1 MAQQKVIDA
10 FIKELE
16 KVQGK
21 IPQLIGET
29 NEVVD
34 VTFDV
39 STVAEQFRQGI
50 QALVDPFFKDGTL
63 DPKEIQPVISKQAI
77 KPLVEKKLN
86 DIRKTKKVVGD
97 NKTYNLKLFT
107 AKGYSGPG
115 KNEGDYIMRRSGATG
130 NSLTFRFVSTGKG
143 KGTGANNT
151 KIRGI
156 VKAVRD
162 DLYRDWLK
170 ATGDLFGRLP
180 RRGSKADE
188 LTDVTE
194 IGHELSSTRG
204 AIALQV
210 LKKSRP
216 DLALP
221 FSFTV
226 FDVVEQIQQNL
237 GLDVDR
243 NYKKNKIGDFDF
255 RYLIST
261 NIMRNFT
268 GSEDSDFSSL
278 KEEQIQKAV
287 NDLFVK
293 RHGKF
298 GAFLFRLAGSKKPS
312 DIVSEDVVLD
322 LVRPLT
328 KSGRPDRRY
337 KINKNIKASPAKP
350 FQDTLKVKKGKKV
363 RPKTGQSVIALSG
376 VGQRAT
382 KKRPEKRERQDQQ
395 TLLKLEKLINKRLPA
410 EIRRN
415 MGRPALINRTGRF
428 SNSAEITDLR
438 YTGKGISGEY
448 TYLLSPYETFENT
461 GDKRWPAGYNPKPLI
476 AKSIRNLA
484 MQYTSEKLVSL
495 RRV

>member
-10 FIKELE
+10 FIEQLD
-16 KVQGK
+16 KVKTK
-21 IPQLIGET
+21 IPTLIGAT
-29 NEVVD
+29 DEVLD

-39 STVAEQFRQGI
+39 DTVTEQFQQGI
-50 QALVDPFFKDGTL
+50 QDLVDPVFKDGTVNQT
-63 DPKEIQPVISKQAI
+63 EVQPVISKQAI
-77 KPLVEKKLN
+77 KPLVQKKLN
-86 DIRKTKKVVGD
+86 DIRKNKKVVGD

-115 KNEGDYIMRRSGATG
+115 RNDGDYIMRRSGAG

-143 KGTGANNT
+143 KGTGANDT

-170 ATGDLFGRLP
+170 TAGDIFGSLP
-180 RRGSKADE
+180 RRGSKADK
-188 LTDVTE
+188 LTNVTE

-221 FSFTV
+221 FNFTV

-243 NYKKNKIGDFDF
+243 NYKKNKIGNFDF

-261 NIMRNFT
+261 NIMKNFT

-278 KEEQIQKAV
+278 KEEQIAKAV
-287 NDLFVK
+287 NDLFTKKYGPDVA
-293 RHGKF
+293 R
-298 GAFLFRLAGSKKPS
+298 LFRKSGSKKPV
-312 DIVSEDVVLD
+312 DIASEDMVLD
-322 LVRPLT
+322 LIRPLT

-350 FQDTLKVKKGKKV
+350 FQDKLTVKKGKKV
-363 RPKTGQSVIALSG
+363 RPKTGRSVVALAG
-376 VGQRAT
+376 ITQRAT
-382 KKRPEKRERQDQQ
+382 KKRPEKKERQDQQ
-395 TLLKLEKLINKRLPA
+395 TLLRLEKLINKRLPA

-438 YTGKGISGEY
+438 YTGKGIAGEY

-461 GDKRWPAGYNPKPLI
+461 GDKRWPGGYNPKPLI

-484 MQYTSEKLVSL
+484 MQYTSQKLVSL

>member
-10 FIKELE
+10 FIKQLD
-16 KVQGK
+16 KVKTK
-21 IPQLIGET
+21 IPSLIGAT
-29 NEVVD
+29 NEVLD

-39 STVAEQFRQGI
+39 DIVAEQFREGI
-50 QALVDPFFKDGTL
+50 QELVDPFFKDGTVNQT
-63 DPKEIQPVISKQAI
+63 EIQPVISKQAI
-77 KPLVEKKLN
+77 KPLVQKKLN
-86 DIRKTKKVVGD
+86 DIRKNKKVVGD

-115 KNEGDYIMRRSGATG
+115 KKDGDYIMRRSGAG

-170 ATGDLFGRLP
+170 TAGDIFGRLP
-180 RRGSKADE
+180 RRGSRADE
-188 LTDVTE
+188 LTNVTE

-216 DLALP
+216 NLALP
-221 FSFTV
+221 FNFTV

-237 GLDVDR
+237 GLDVNR
-243 NYKKNKIGDFDF
+243 NYKKNKIGNFDF

-261 NIMRNFT
+261 NIMENFT

-278 KEEQIQKAV
+278 KEEQIERAV
-287 NDLFVK
+287 GQLFTKKYSADLA
-293 RHGKF
+293 G
-298 GAFLFRLAGSKKPS
+298 LFRTSGSKKPV
-312 DIVSEDVVLD
+312 DIASEDMVLD
-322 LVRPLT
+322 LIRPLT

>member
-10 FIKELE
+10 FIKQLD
-16 KVQGK
+16 KVKTK
-21 IPQLIGET
+21 IPTLIGAT
-29 NEVVD
+29 DEVLD

-39 STVAEQFRQGI
+39 DTVAEQFREGI
-50 QALVDPFFKDGTL
+50 QELVDPFFKDGTVNQT
-63 DPKEIQPVISKQAI
+63 EVQPVISKQAI
-77 KPLVEKKLN
+77 KPLVQKKLN
-86 DIRKTKKVVGD
+86 DIRKNKKVVGD

-115 KNEGDYIMRRSGATG
+115 RNDGDYIMRRSGAG

-143 KGTGANNT
+143 KGTGANDT

-170 ATGDLFGRLP
+170 TAGDIFGRLP
-180 RRGSKADE
+180 RRGSKADK
-188 LTDVTE
+188 LTNVTE

-216 DLALP
+216 NLALP
-221 FSFTV
+221 FNFTV

-243 NYKKNKIGDFDF
+243 NYKKNKIGNFDF

-261 NIMRNFT
+261 NIMKNFT

-278 KEEQIQKAV
+278 KEEQIAKAV
-287 NDLFVK
+287 NDLFTKKYGPDVA
-293 RHGKF
+293 R
-298 GAFLFRLAGSKKPS
+298 LFRKSGSKKPV
-312 DIVSEDVVLD
+312 DIASEDMVLD
-322 LVRPLT
+322 LIRPLT

-350 FQDTLKVKKGKKV
+350 FQDKLTVKKGKKV
-363 RPKTGQSVIALSG
+363 RPKTGRSVVALAG
-376 VGQRAT
+376 ITQRAT
-382 KKRPEKRERQDQQ
+382 KKRPEKKERQDQQ
-395 TLLKLEKLINKRLPA
+395 TLLRLEKLINKRLPA

-438 YTGKGISGEY
+438 YTGKGIAGEY

-461 GDKRWPAGYNPKPLI
+461 GDKRWPGGYNPKPLI

>member
-10 FIKELE
+10 FIKQLD
-16 KVQGK
+16 KVKTK
-21 IPQLIGET
+21 IPTLIGAT
-29 NEVVD
+29 DEVLD

-39 STVAEQFRQGI
+39 DTVTEQFQQGI
-50 QALVDPFFKDGTL
+50 QDLVDPFFKDGTVNQT
-63 DPKEIQPVISKQAI
+63 EVQPVISKQAI
-77 KPLVEKKLN
+77 KPLVQKKLN
-86 DIRKTKKVVGD
+86 DIRKNKKVVGD

-115 KNEGDYIMRRSGATG
+115 RNEGDYIMRRSGAG

-143 KGTGANNT
+143 KGTGANDT

-170 ATGDLFGRLP
+170 TAGDIFGSLP
-180 RRGSKADE
+180 RGGSKADK
-188 LTDVTE
+188 LTNVTE

-221 FSFTV
+221 FNFTV

-243 NYKKNKIGDFDF
+243 NYKKNKIGNFDF

-261 NIMRNFT
+261 NIMKNFT

-278 KEEQIQKAV
+278 KEEQIAKAV
-287 NDLFVK
+287 NDLFTKKYGPDVA
-293 RHGKF
+293 R
-298 GAFLFRLAGSKKPS
+298 LFRKSGSKKPV
-312 DIVSEDVVLD
+312 DIASEDMVLD
-322 LVRPLT
+322 LIRPLT

-350 FQDTLKVKKGKKV
+350 FQDKLTVKKGKKV
-363 RPKTGQSVIALSG
+363 RPKTGRSVVALAG
-376 VGQRAT
+376 ITQRAT
-382 KKRPEKRERQDQQ
+382 KKRPEKKERQDQQ
-395 TLLKLEKLINKRLPA
+395 TLLRLEKLINKRLPA

-438 YTGKGISGEY
+438 YTGKGIAGEY

-461 GDKRWPAGYNPKPLI
+461 GDKRWPGGYNPKPLI

-484 MQYTSEKLVSL
+484 MQYTSQKLVSL

>member
-10 FIKELE
+10 FIKQLD
-16 KVQGK
+16 KVKTK
-21 IPQLIGET
+21 IPTLIGAT
-29 NEVVD
+29 DEVID

-39 STVAEQFRQGI
+39 DTVTEQFLQGI
-50 QALVDPFFKDGTL
+50 LELVDTFFKDGTVNQT
-63 DPKEIQPVISKQAI
+63 EVQPVISKQAI
-77 KPLVEKKLN
+77 KPLVQKKLN
-86 DIRKTKKVVGD
+86 DIRKNKKVVGD

-115 KNEGDYIMRRSGATG
+115 RNDGDYIMRRSGAG

-143 KGTGANNT
+143 KGTGANDT

-170 ATGDLFGRLP
+170 TAGDIFGSLP
-180 RRGSKADE
+180 RRGSKADK
-188 LTDVTE
+188 LTNVTE

-216 DLALP
+216 NLALP
-221 FSFTV
+221 FNFTV

-243 NYKKNKIGDFDF
+243 NYKKNKIGNFDF

-261 NIMRNFT
+261 NIMKNFT

-278 KEEQIQKAV
+278 KEEQIAKAV
-287 NDLFVK
+287 NDLFTKKYGPDVA
-293 RHGKF
+293 R
-298 GAFLFRLAGSKKPS
+298 LFRKSGSKKPV
-312 DIVSEDVVLD
+312 DIASEDMVLD
-322 LVRPLT
+322 LIRPLT

-350 FQDTLKVKKGKKV
+350 FQDKLTVKKGKKV
-363 RPKTGQSVIALSG
+363 RPKTGRSVVALAG
-376 VGQRAT
+376 ITQRAT
-382 KKRPEKRERQDQQ
+382 KKRPEKKERQDQQ
-395 TLLKLEKLINKRLPA
+395 TLLRLEKLINKRLPA

-438 YTGKGISGEY
+438 YTGKGIAGEY

-461 GDKRWPAGYNPKPLI
+461 GDKRWPGGYNPKPLI

-484 MQYTSEKLVSL
+484 MQYTSQKLVSL

>member
-10 FIKELE
+10 FIKQLD
-16 KVQGK
+16 KVKTK
-21 IPQLIGET
+21 IPTLIGAT
-29 NEVVD
+29 DEVLD

-39 STVAEQFRQGI
+39 DTVTEQFQQGI
-50 QALVDPFFKDGTL
+50 QDLVDPFFKDGTVNQT
-63 DPKEIQPVISKQAI
+63 EVQPVISKQAI
-77 KPLVEKKLN
+77 KPLVQKKLN
-86 DIRKTKKVVGD
+86 DIRKNKKVVGD

-115 KNEGDYIMRRSGATG
+115 RNEGDYIMRRSGAG

-143 KGTGANNT
+143 KGTGANDT

-170 ATGDLFGRLP
+170 TAGDIFGRLP
-180 RRGSKADE
+180 RRGSKADK
-188 LTDVTE
+188 LTNVTE

-221 FSFTV
+221 FNFTV

-243 NYKKNKIGDFDF
+243 NYKKNKIGNFDF

-261 NIMRNFT
+261 NIMKNFT

-278 KEEQIQKAV
+278 KEEQIAKAV
-287 NDLFVK
+287 NDLFTKKYGPDVA
-293 RHGKF
+293 R
-298 GAFLFRLAGSKKPS
+298 LFRKSGSKKPV
-312 DIVSEDVVLD
+312 DIASEDMVLD
-322 LVRPLT
+322 LIRPLT

-350 FQDTLKVKKGKKV
+350 FQDKLTVKKGKKV
-363 RPKTGQSVIALSG
+363 RPKTGRSVVALAG
-376 VGQRAT
+376 ITQRAT
-382 KKRPEKRERQDQQ
+382 KKRPEKKERQDQQ
-395 TLLKLEKLINKRLPA
+395 TLLRLEKLINKRLPA

-438 YTGKGISGEY
+438 YTGKGIAGEY

-461 GDKRWPAGYNPKPLI
+461 GDKRWPGGYNPKPLI

>member
-10 FIKELE
+10 FIKQLD
-16 KVQGK
+16 KVKTK
-21 IPQLIGET
+21 IPTLIGAT
-29 NEVVD
+29 DEVLD

-39 STVAEQFRQGI
+39 DTVTEQFQQGI
-50 QALVDPFFKDGTL
+50 QDLVDPFFKDGTVNQT
-63 DPKEIQPVISKQAI
+63 EVQPVISKQAI
-77 KPLVEKKLN
+77 KPLVQKKLN
-86 DIRKTKKVVGD
+86 DIRKNKKVVGD

-115 KNEGDYIMRRSGATG
+115 RNDGDYIMRRSGAG

-143 KGTGANNT
+143 KGTGANDT

-170 ATGDLFGRLP
+170 TAGDIFGSLP
-180 RRGSKADE
+180 RRCSKADK
-188 LTDVTE
+188 LTNVTE

-221 FSFTV
+221 FNFTV

-243 NYKKNKIGDFDF
+243 NYKKNKIGNFDF

-261 NIMRNFT
+261 NIMKNFT

-278 KEEQIQKAV
+278 KEEQIAKAV
-287 NDLFVK
+287 NDLFTKKYGPDVA
-293 RHGKF
+293 R
-298 GAFLFRLAGSKKPS
+298 LFRKSGSKKPV
-312 DIVSEDVVLD
+312 DIASEDMVLD
-322 LVRPLT
+322 LIRPLT

-350 FQDTLKVKKGKKV
+350 FQDKLTVKKGKKV
-363 RPKTGQSVIALSG
+363 RPKTGRSVVALAG
-376 VGQRAT
+376 ITQRAT
-382 KKRPEKRERQDQQ
+382 KKRPEKKERQDQQ
-395 TLLKLEKLINKRLPA
+395 TLLRLEKLINKRLPA

-438 YTGKGISGEY
+438 YTGKGIAGEY

-461 GDKRWPAGYNPKPLI
+461 GDKRWPGGYNPKPLI

-484 MQYTSEKLVSL
+484 MQYTSQKLVSL

>member
-10 FIKELE
+10 FIKQLD
-16 KVQGK
+16 KVKTK
-21 IPQLIGET
+21 IPTLIGAT
-29 NEVVD
+29 DEVLD

-39 STVAEQFRQGI
+39 DTVTEQFQQGI
-50 QALVDPFFKDGTL
+50 QDLVDPFFKDGTVNQT
-63 DPKEIQPVISKQAI
+63 EVQPVISKQAI
-77 KPLVEKKLN
+77 KPLVQKKLN
-86 DIRKTKKVVGD
+86 DIRKNKKVVGD

-115 KNEGDYIMRRSGATG
+115 RNDGDYIMRRSGAG

-143 KGTGANNT
+143 KGTGANDT

-170 ATGDLFGRLP
+170 TAGDIFGSLP
-180 RRGSKADE
+180 RRGSKADK
-188 LTDVTE
+188 LTNVTE

-221 FSFTV
+221 FNFTV

-243 NYKKNKIGDFDF
+243 NYKKNKIGNFDF

-261 NIMRNFT
+261 NIMKNFT

-278 KEEQIQKAV
+278 KEEQIAKAV
-287 NDLFVK
+287 NDLFTKKYGPDVA
-293 RHGKF
+293 R
-298 GAFLFRLAGSKKPS
+298 LFRKSGSKKPV
-312 DIVSEDVVLD
+312 DIASEDMVLD
-322 LVRPLT
+322 LIRPLT

-350 FQDTLKVKKGKKV
+350 FQDKLTVKKGKKV
-363 RPKTGQSVIALSG
+363 RPKTGRSVVALAG
-376 VGQRAT
+376 ITQRAT
-382 KKRPEKRERQDQQ
+382 KKRPEKKERQDQQ
-395 TLLKLEKLINKRLPA
+395 TLLRLEKLINKRLPA

-438 YTGKGISGEY
+438 YTGKGIAGEY

-461 GDKRWPAGYNPKPLI
+461 GDKRWPGGYNPKPLI

-484 MQYTSEKLVSL
+484 MQYTSQKLVSL

>member
-10 FIKELE
+10 FIKQLD
-16 KVQGK
+16 KVKTK
-21 IPQLIGET
+21 IPTLIGAT
-29 NEVVD
+29 DEVLD

-39 STVAEQFRQGI
+39 DTVTEQFQQGI
-50 QALVDPFFKDGTL
+50 QELVDPFFKDGTVNQT
-63 DPKEIQPVISKQAI
+63 EVQPVISKQAI
-77 KPLVEKKLN
+77 KPLVQKKLN
-86 DIRKTKKVVGD
+86 DIRKNKKVVGD

-115 KNEGDYIMRRSGATG
+115 RNDGDYIMRRSGAG

-143 KGTGANNT
+143 KGTGANDT

-170 ATGDLFGRLP
+170 TAGDIFGSLP
-180 RRGSKADE
+180 RRGSKADK
-188 LTDVTE
+188 LTNVTE

-221 FSFTV
+221 FNFTV

-243 NYKKNKIGDFDF
+243 NYKKNKIGNFDF

-261 NIMRNFT
+261 NIMKNFT

-278 KEEQIQKAV
+278 KEEQIAKAV
-287 NDLFVK
+287 NDLFTKKYGPDVA
-293 RHGKF
+293 R
-298 GAFLFRLAGSKKPS
+298 LFRKSGSKKPV
-312 DIVSEDVVLD
+312 DIASEDMVLD
-322 LVRPLT
+322 LIRPLT

-350 FQDTLKVKKGKKV
+350 FQDKLTVKKGKKV
-363 RPKTGQSVIALSG
+363 RPKTGRSVVALAG
-376 VGQRAT
+376 ITQRAT
-382 KKRPEKRERQDQQ
+382 KKRPEKKERQDQQ
-395 TLLKLEKLINKRLPA
+395 TLLRLEKLINKRLPA

-438 YTGKGISGEY
+438 YTGKGIAGEY

-461 GDKRWPAGYNPKPLI
+461 GDKRWPGGYNPKPLI

-484 MQYTSEKLVSL
+484 MQYTSQKLVSL

>member
-10 FIKELE
+10 FIKQLD
-16 KVQGK
+16 KVKTK
-21 IPQLIGET
+21 IPTLIGAT
-29 NEVVD
+29 DEVLD

-39 STVAEQFRQGI
+39 DTVTEQFQQGI
-50 QALVDPFFKDGTL
+50 QDLVDPFFKDGTVNQT
-63 DPKEIQPVISKQAI
+63 EIQPVISKQAI
-77 KPLVEKKLN
+77 KPLVQKKLN
-86 DIRKTKKVVGD
+86 DIRKNKKVVGD

-115 KNEGDYIMRRSGATG
+115 RNDGDYIMRRSGAG

-143 KGTGANNT
+143 KGTGANDT

-170 ATGDLFGRLP
+170 TAGDIFGSLP
-180 RRGSKADE
+180 RRGSKADK
-188 LTDVTE
+188 LTNVTE

-221 FSFTV
+221 FNFTV

-243 NYKKNKIGDFDF
+243 NYKKNKIGNFDF

-261 NIMRNFT
+261 NIMKNFT

-278 KEEQIQKAV
+278 KEEQIAKAV
-287 NDLFVK
+287 NDLFTKKYGPDVA
-293 RHGKF
+293 R
-298 GAFLFRLAGSKKPS
+298 LFRKSGSKKPV
-312 DIVSEDVVLD
+312 DIASEDMVLD
-322 LVRPLT
+322 LIRPLT

-350 FQDTLKVKKGKKV
+350 FQDKLTVKKGKKV
-363 RPKTGQSVIALSG
+363 RPKTGRSVVALAG
-376 VGQRAT
+376 ITQRAT
-382 KKRPEKRERQDQQ
+382 KKRPEKKERQDQQ
-395 TLLKLEKLINKRLPA
+395 TLLRLEKLINKRLPA

-438 YTGKGISGEY
+438 YTGKGIAGEY

-461 GDKRWPAGYNPKPLI
+461 GDKRWPGGYNPKPLI

-484 MQYTSEKLVSL
+484 MQYTSQKLVSL

>member
-10 FIKELE
+10 FIKQLD
-16 KVQGK
+16 KVKTK
-21 IPQLIGET
+21 IPTLIGAT
-29 NEVVD
+29 DEVLD

-39 STVAEQFRQGI
+39 DTVAEQFREGI
-50 QALVDPFFKDGTL
+50 QELVDPFFKDGTVNQT
-63 DPKEIQPVISKQAI
+63 EVQPVISKQAI
-77 KPLVEKKLN
+77 KPLVQKKLN
-86 DIRKTKKVVGD
+86 DIRKNKKVVGD

-115 KNEGDYIMRRSGATG
+115 RNDGDYIMRRSGAG

-143 KGTGANNT
+143 KGTGANDT

-170 ATGDLFGRLP
+170 TAGDIFGSLP
-180 RRGSKADE
+180 RRGSKADK
-188 LTDVTE
+188 LTNVTE

-221 FSFTV
+221 FNFTV

-243 NYKKNKIGDFDF
+243 NYKKNKIGNFDF

-261 NIMRNFT
+261 NIMKNFT

-278 KEEQIQKAV
+278 KEEQIAKAV
-287 NDLFVK
+287 NDLFTKKYGPDVA
-293 RHGKF
+293 R
-298 GAFLFRLAGSKKPS
+298 LFRKSGSKKPV
-312 DIVSEDVVLD
+312 DIASEDMVLD
-322 LVRPLT
+322 LIRPLT

-350 FQDTLKVKKGKKV
+350 FQDKLTVKKGKKV
-363 RPKTGQSVIALSG
+363 RPKTGRSVVALAG
-376 VGQRAT
+376 ITQRAT
-382 KKRPEKRERQDQQ
+382 KKRPEKKERQDQQ
-395 TLLKLEKLINKRLPA
+395 TLLRLEKLINKRLPA

-428 SNSAEITDLR
+428 SIVQ
-438 YTGKGISGEY
+438 K
-448 TYLLSPYETFENT
+448 
-461 GDKRWPAGYNPKPLI
+461 
-476 AKSIRNLA
+476 
-484 MQYTSEKLVSL
+484 
-495 RRV
+495 

>member
-10 FIKELE
+10 FIKQLD
-16 KVQGK
+16 KVKTK
-21 IPQLIGET
+21 IPTLIGAT
-29 NEVVD
+29 DEVLD

-39 STVAEQFRQGI
+39 DTVEEQFREGI
-50 QALVDPFFKDGTL
+50 QELVDPFFKDGTVNQT
-63 DPKEIQPVISKQAI
+63 EVQPVISKQAI
-77 KPLVEKKLN
+77 KPLVQKKLN
-86 DIRKTKKVVGD
+86 DIRKNKKVVGD

-115 KNEGDYIMRRSGATG
+115 RNEGDYIMRRSGAG

-143 KGTGANNT
+143 KGTGANDT

-170 ATGDLFGRLP
+170 TAGDIFGSLP
-180 RRGSKADE
+180 RRGSKADK
-188 LTDVTE
+188 LTNVTE

-216 DLALP
+216 NLALP
-221 FSFTV
+221 FNFTV

-243 NYKKNKIGDFDF
+243 NYKKNKIGNFDF

-261 NIMRNFT
+261 NIMKNFT

-278 KEEQIQKAV
+278 KEEQIAKAV
-287 NDLFVK
+287 NDLFTKKYGPDVA
-293 RHGKF
+293 R
-298 GAFLFRLAGSKKPS
+298 LFRKSGSKKPV
-312 DIVSEDVVLD
+312 DIASEDMVLD
-322 LVRPLT
+322 LIRPLT

-350 FQDTLKVKKGKKV
+350 FQDKLTVKKGKKV
-363 RPKTGQSVIALSG
+363 RPKTGRSVVALAG
-376 VGQRAT
+376 ITQRAT
-382 KKRPEKRERQDQQ
+382 KKRPEKKERQDQQ
-395 TLLKLEKLINKRLPA
+395 TLLRLEKLINKRLPA

-428 SNSAEITDLR
+428 QIVQ
-438 YTGKGISGEY
+438 K
-448 TYLLSPYETFENT
+448 
-461 GDKRWPAGYNPKPLI
+461 
-476 AKSIRNLA
+476 
-484 MQYTSEKLVSL
+484 
-495 RRV
+495 

>member
-10 FIKELE
+10 FIEQLD
-16 KVQGK
+16 KVKTK
-21 IPQLIGET
+21 IPTLIGAT
-29 NEVVD
+29 DEVLD

-39 STVAEQFRQGI
+39 DTVTEQFQQGI
-50 QALVDPFFKDGTL
+50 QDLVDPVFKDGTVNQT
-63 DPKEIQPVISKQAI
+63 EVQPVISKQAI
-77 KPLVEKKLN
+77 KPLVQKKLN
-86 DIRKTKKVVGD
+86 DIRKNKKVVGD

-115 KNEGDYIMRRSGATG
+115 RNDGDYIMRRSGAG

-143 KGTGANNT
+143 KGTGANDT

-170 ATGDLFGRLP
+170 TAGDIFGSLP
-180 RRGSKADE
+180 RRGSKADK
-188 LTDVTE
+188 LTNVTE

-221 FSFTV
+221 FNFTV

-243 NYKKNKIGDFDF
+243 NYKKNKIGNFDF

-261 NIMRNFT
+261 NIMKNFT

-278 KEEQIQKAV
+278 KEEQIAKAV
-287 NDLFVK
+287 NDLFTKKYGPDVA
-293 RHGKF
+293 R
-298 GAFLFRLAGSKKPS
+298 LFRKSGSKKPV
-312 DIVSEDVVLD
+312 DIASEDMVLD
-322 LVRPLT
+322 LIRPLT

-337 KINKNIKASPAKP
+337 KINRNIKASPAKP
-350 FQDTLKVKKGKKV
+350 FQDKLTVKKGKKV
-363 RPKTGQSVIALSG
+363 RPKTGRSVVALAG
-376 VGQRAT
+376 ITQRAT
-382 KKRPEKRERQDQQ
+382 KKRPEKKERQDQQ
-395 TLLKLEKLINKRLPA
+395 TLLRLEKLINKRLPA

-438 YTGKGISGEY
+438 YTGKGIAGEY

-461 GDKRWPAGYNPKPLI
+461 GDKRWPGGYNPKPLI

-484 MQYTSEKLVSL
+484 MQYTSQKLVSL

>member
-10 FIKELE
+10 FIKQLD
-16 KVQGK
+16 KVKTK
-21 IPQLIGET
+21 IPTLIGAT
-29 NEVVD
+29 DEVLD

-39 STVAEQFRQGI
+39 DTVTEQFQQGI
-50 QALVDPFFKDGTL
+50 QDLVDPFFKDGTVNQT
-63 DPKEIQPVISKQAI
+63 EVQPVISKQAI
-77 KPLVEKKLN
+77 KPLVQKKLN
-86 DIRKTKKVVGD
+86 DIRKNKKVVGD

-115 KNEGDYIMRRSGATG
+115 RNEGDYIMRRSGAG

-143 KGTGANNT
+143 KGTGANDT

-170 ATGDLFGRLP
+170 TAGDIFGRLP
-180 RRGSKADE
+180 RRGSKADK
-188 LTDVTE
+188 LTNVTE

-221 FSFTV
+221 FNFTV

-243 NYKKNKIGDFDF
+243 NYKKNKIGNFDF

-261 NIMRNFT
+261 NIMKNFT

-278 KEEQIQKAV
+278 KEEQIAKAV
-287 NDLFVK
+287 NDLFTKKYGPDVA
-293 RHGKF
+293 R
-298 GAFLFRLAGSKKPS
+298 LFRKSGSKKPV
-312 DIVSEDVVLD
+312 DIASEDMVLD
-322 LVRPLT
+322 LIRPLT

-350 FQDTLKVKKGKKV
+350 FQDKLTVKKGKKV
-363 RPKTGQSVIALSG
+363 RPKTGRSVVALAG
-376 VGQRAT
+376 ITQRAT
-382 KKRPEKRERQDQQ
+382 KKRPEKKERQDQQ
-395 TLLKLEKLINKRLPA
+395 TLLRLEKLINKRLPA

-438 YTGKGISGEY
+438 YTGKGIAGEY

-461 GDKRWPAGYNPKPLI
+461 GDKRWPGGYNPKPLI

-484 MQYTSEKLVSL
+484 MQYTSQKLVSL

>member
-10 FIKELE
+10 FIKQLD
-16 KVQGK
+16 KVKTK
-21 IPQLIGET
+21 IPTLIGAT
-29 NEVVD
+29 DEVLD

-39 STVAEQFRQGI
+39 DTVTEQFQQGI
-50 QALVDPFFKDGTL
+50 QDLVDPFFKDGTVNQT
-63 DPKEIQPVISKQAI
+63 EVQPVISKQAI
-77 KPLVEKKLN
+77 KPLVQKKLN
-86 DIRKTKKVVGD
+86 DIRKNKKVVGD

-115 KNEGDYIMRRSGATG
+115 RNDGDYIMRRSGAG

-143 KGTGANNT
+143 KGTGANDT

-170 ATGDLFGRLP
+170 TAGDIFGSLP
-180 RRGSKADE
+180 RRGSKADK
-188 LTDVTE
+188 LTNVTE

-216 DLALP
+216 NLALP
-221 FSFTV
+221 FNFTV

-243 NYKKNKIGDFDF
+243 NYKKNKIGNFDF

-261 NIMRNFT
+261 NIMKNFT

-278 KEEQIQKAV
+278 KEEQIAKAV
-287 NDLFVK
+287 NDLFTKKYGPDVA
-293 RHGKF
+293 R
-298 GAFLFRLAGSKKPS
+298 LFRKSGSKKPV
-312 DIVSEDVVLD
+312 DIASEDMVLD
-322 LVRPLT
+322 LIRPLT

-350 FQDTLKVKKGKKV
+350 FQDKLTVKKGKKV
-363 RPKTGQSVIALSG
+363 RPKTGRSVVALAG
-376 VGQRAT
+376 ITQRAT
-382 KKRPEKRERQDQQ
+382 KKRPEKKERQDQQ
-395 TLLKLEKLINKRLPA
+395 TLLRLEKLINKRLPA

-438 YTGKGISGEY
+438 YTGKGIAGEY

-461 GDKRWPAGYNPKPLI
+461 GDKRWPGGYNPKPLI

-484 MQYTSEKLVSL
+484 MQYTSQKLVSL

>member
-10 FIKELE
+10 FIEQLD
-16 KVQGK
+16 KVKTK
-21 IPQLIGET
+21 IPTLIGAT
-29 NEVVD
+29 DEVLD

-39 STVAEQFRQGI
+39 DTVAEQFREGI
-50 QALVDPFFKDGTL
+50 QELVDPFFKDGTVNQT
-63 DPKEIQPVISKQAI
+63 EVQPVISKQAI
-77 KPLVEKKLN
+77 KPLVQKKLN
-86 DIRKTKKVVGD
+86 DIRKNKKVVGD

-115 KNEGDYIMRRSGATG
+115 RNDGDYIMRRSGAG

-143 KGTGANNT
+143 KGTGANDT

-170 ATGDLFGRLP
+170 TAGDIFGRLP
-180 RRGSKADE
+180 RRGSKADK
-188 LTDVTE
+188 LTNVTE

-221 FSFTV
+221 FNFTV

-243 NYKKNKIGDFDF
+243 NYKKNKIGNFDF

-261 NIMRNFT
+261 NIMKNFT

-278 KEEQIQKAV
+278 KEEQIAKAV
-287 NDLFVK
+287 NDLFTKKYGPDVA
-293 RHGKF
+293 R
-298 GAFLFRLAGSKKPS
+298 LFRKSGSKKPV
-312 DIVSEDVVLD
+312 DIASEDMVLD
-322 LVRPLT
+322 LIRPLT

-337 KINKNIKASPAKP
+337 KINKIIKSSPAKP
-350 FQDTLKVKKGKKV
+350 FQDKLTVKKGKKV
-363 RPKTGQSVIALSG
+363 RPKTGRSVVALAG
-376 VGQRAT
+376 ITQRAT
-382 KKRPEKRERQDQQ
+382 KKRPEKKERQDQQ
-395 TLLKLEKLINKRLPA
+395 TLLRLEKLINKRLPA
-410 EIRRN
+410 EIR
-415 MGRPALINRTGRF
+415 
-428 SNSAEITDLR
+428 
-438 YTGKGISGEY
+438 
-448 TYLLSPYETFENT
+448 
-461 GDKRWPAGYNPKPLI
+461 
-476 AKSIRNLA
+476 
-484 MQYTSEKLVSL
+484 
-495 RRV
+495 